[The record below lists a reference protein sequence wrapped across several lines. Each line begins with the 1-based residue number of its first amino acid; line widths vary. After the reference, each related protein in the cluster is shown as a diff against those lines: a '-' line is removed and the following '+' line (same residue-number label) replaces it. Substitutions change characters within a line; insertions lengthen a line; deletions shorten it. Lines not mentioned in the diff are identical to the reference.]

1 MSVQVTGPGAYEV
14 NGFMAV
20 FMGRVTSSF
29 MVTKMVLI
37 GVGIL
42 ILMILARTMFFQQIR
57 VGAFLTVFLVCELP

>member
-1 MSVQVTGPGAYEV
+1 MSVRLAGPGAYGV

-42 ILMILARTMFFQQIR
+42 MLMILARTMFFQRIR
-57 VGAFLTVFLVCELP
+57 VGLS